1 MTEKI
6 IELKKAVYKFDDGTA
21 GLNGTDLTIRRGER
35 AAVIGRNGSGKSTLF
50 LALNGI
56 LKLSGGEYLFSG
68 TKVKYSGKGRE
79 NIKRKVGIVF
89 QNSDNQLFMPSV
101 LTDVCFGIMNMGFN
115 TAEAEKRAEECL
127 DALGILSL
135 KDKPIHYLS
144 GGEKKM
150 VSLAG
155 VLAMEPE
162 VILLDEPYSSLD
174 AIGIAALNDI
184 LYKLNR
190 DGITI
195 VMSDHDL
202 DRVYSF
208 ADTVH
213 IMEKGQVKRCGEC
226 GEVFSDTEYIN
237 DVFGTS
243 PYIPQI
249 YRMLGGKDKPP
260 RTRDGLVNF
269 INRTFKKA

>member
-21 GLNGTDLTIRRGER
+21 GLNGVDLIIRRGER

-56 LKLSGGEYLFSG
+56 LKLSGGEYLFRG
-68 TKVKYSGKGRE
+68 TKVKYSGKGKE
-79 NIKRKVGIVF
+79 NIKTKIGIVF

-101 LTDVCFGIMNMGFN
+101 LADVCFGIRNMGFGS
-115 TAEAEKRAEECL
+115 AEAERRAEQCL
-127 DALGILSL
+127 DALGILDL

-174 AIGIAALNDI
+174 TVSISALNDI

-213 IMEKGQVKRCGEC
+213 IMDKGQVQRCGEC
-226 GEVFSDTEYIN
+226 RDVFLDTEYIN
-237 DVFGTS
+237 SIFGMS

-249 YRMLGGKDKPP
+249 YKMLGGKNIPP
-260 RTRDGLVNF
+260 RSRDDLIDF
-269 INRTFKKA
+269 IQQTAKKA

>member
-1 MTEKI
+1 MAEKI

-21 GLNGTDLTIRRGER
+21 GLNGVDLTIRRGER

-56 LKLSGGEYLFSG
+56 LKLSGGEYLFQG
-68 TKVKYSGKGRE
+68 TKVKYSRKGKE

-101 LTDVCFGIMNMGFN
+101 LTDVCFGIINMGFSS
-115 TAEAEKRAEECL
+115 AEAEKKAEQCL
-127 DALGILSL
+127 DALGILDL
-135 KDKPIHYLS
+135 KNKPIHYLS
-144 GGEKKM
+144 GGEKKL

-174 AIGIAALNDI
+174 AVGIAALNDI

-190 DGITI
+190 EGITI
-195 VMSDHDL
+195 VISDHDL
-202 DRVYSF
+202 DRVYCF

-213 IMEKGQVKRCGEC
+213 IMDKGQVQRCGEC
-226 GEVFSDTEYIN
+226 REVFLDEEYIN
-237 DVFGTS
+237 NVFGTY

-249 YRMLGGKDKPP
+249 YKMLGGKTKPP
-260 RTRDGLVNF
+260 RSRDGLIDF
-269 INRTFKKA
+269 IHQTVKKV